1 MDFQDQWDQEDRQVF
16 LAHQDPKVSK
26 DPQENPVNLDQPDL
40 LVSWDQLVCQEK
52 TEAMEMMEN
61 QVDLVHQERKDPKV
75 QEVLLVPLVLSV

>member
-1 MDFQDQWDQEDRQVF
+1 MF
-16 LAHQDPKVSK
+16 LEHPDPKVSK
-26 DPQENPVNLDQPDL
+26 DPQENQVNLDQPDL

-75 QEVLLVPLVLSV
+75 QEVSLVPLVLSV